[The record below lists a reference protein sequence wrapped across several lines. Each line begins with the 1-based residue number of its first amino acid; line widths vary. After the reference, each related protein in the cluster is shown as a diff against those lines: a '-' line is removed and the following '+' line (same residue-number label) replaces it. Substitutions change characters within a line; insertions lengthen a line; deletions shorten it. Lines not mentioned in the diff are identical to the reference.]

1 MKIRSFLLEK
11 SYSFTKII
19 YSCCE
24 VPPPSRVAAD
34 DPDPIED
41 VFELLSELDDDT
53 GEHLVILIKGFSRLA
68 IFPVT
73 DLNFF
78 SSNP

>member
-11 SYSFTKII
+11 SYSFTKIV

-24 VPPPSRVAAD
+24 VPRPSRVDVA

-41 VFELLSELDDDT
+41 VVELLSELDDDT
-53 GEHLVILIKGFSRLA
+53 GEHLVILIEGFSRLA
-68 IFPVT
+68 IFPVIEP
-73 DLNFF
+73 DFF
-78 SSNP
+78 SSNS